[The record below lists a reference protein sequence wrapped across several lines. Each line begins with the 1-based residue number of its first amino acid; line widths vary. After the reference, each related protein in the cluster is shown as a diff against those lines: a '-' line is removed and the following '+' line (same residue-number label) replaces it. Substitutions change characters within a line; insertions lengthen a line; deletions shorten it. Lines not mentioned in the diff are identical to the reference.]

1 MHHLHENHALGGG
14 SGLAAHSECRGEK
27 FDLDHFANAPTTKQP
42 SNLPVPAVLSVP
54 TTPRPSSSSSLSAP
68 LAAAP
73 RFVLAAPLV
82 PVAREAQEARSL
94 APEDVPHARA
104 PFAKQLKRR
113 RRSFASFERFW
124 ALPMVCA
131 TAICD
136 CGARAASCTRSPS
149 MAHCTRPLPRRRCTR
164 RVDVQRS
171 LPAASKC
178 CAAGNHTINFV
189 HDGRGVLGIAK

>member
-73 RFVLAAPLV
+73 LRPRSPPRPSRAGGAGGAF
-82 PVAREAQEARSL
+82 ARPQGRAARSCTVCEAAEATSPLICAVRAILGAADGLRDRYLRLRGARHAWERRDALLLRELHTLALHGALYAPAAATTVHASCRRPAL
-94 APEDVPHARA
+94 APGC
-104 PFAKQLKRR
+104 
-113 RRSFASFERFW
+113 FE
-124 ALPMVCA
+124 L
-131 TAICD
+131 
-136 CGARAASCTRSPS
+136 S
-149 MAHCTRPLPRRRCTR
+149 
-164 RVDVQRS
+164 
-171 LPAASKC
+171 
-178 CAAGNHTINFV
+178 
-189 HDGRGVLGIAK
+189 RGP